1 MCVYVCVRV
10 RERKRNRERER
21 ESVSDRVC
29 EYECERDRDVSVR
42 EIEKRGMDVKK
53 TLPSF
58 LDPFEQLFLSLH
70 FRLSSVS
77 REKPKSEE
85 RNIFVS
91 LQKAD
96 QKNNKQ
102 KKEM

>member
-1 MCVYVCVRV
+1 V

-21 ESVSDRVC
+21 ESVSERV
-29 EYECERDRDVSVR
+29 CERDRDVSVR

-102 KKEM
+102 KKGNVKF